1 MTINLLLAHT
11 QRQES
16 KKRKRKIKEKKS
28 GHKEEEDGR
37 APKAVLCHTPCPLLC
52 VAQLCWM
59 TSRPT
64 MAAFGDGYGD
74 ECFSPGMQGWRS
86 AWCEKSADPKQAL
99 VLQNPQKG
107 HFYSPLLLPKHLN
120 LTDYAEASL
129 LYLCP
134 LSLSCEPSATAAKH

>member
-16 KKRKRKIKEKKS
+16 KKRKRKIKEKKIRTQ
-28 GHKEEEDGR
+28 GGGR
-37 APKAVLCHTPCPLLC
+37 WEGTKGSSVPHSLPLLC

-86 AWCEKSADPKQAL
+86 AWCEKSADPKQAF